1 MSNKYIWE
9 NKCFKKEVVDFQN
22 RKEGLIKR
30 MFYVKFEE
38 HLKLMRALVSKV
50 YEGFK
55 FELKILSVETDVEKI
70 QEGFHFLFS

>member
-1 MSNKYIWE
+1 
-9 NKCFKKEVVDFQN
+9 
-22 RKEGLIKR
+22 